1 MSPMENPRTIAE
13 ILSQTKKIEENNWNS
28 TQYLNSINMLL
39 TSNDLG
45 TVKDENLSEKFQQ
58 LNHKIE
64 DINKLTEDLL
74 SHLSSKHN

>member
-1 MSPMENPRTIAE
+1 MENPRTIGE
-13 ILSQTKKIEENNWNS
+13 IIKQTKQIEENNWHS

-45 TVKDENLSEKFQQ
+45 TIKDDNLSKKFNQ
-58 LNHKIE
+58 LNNKME
-64 DINKLTEDLL
+64 DINKLTEELL